1 MKSGPRRT
9 TRPRRKGSRRQR
21 ILVAVDFSLESERA
35 LEAAA
40 TLAKR
45 SDASVTVIHVRPA
58 SDLRAV
64 VEQDRGDLV
73 RLTPTMRR
81 SGLAEHY
88 RTRLEAAGRKFPNG
102 TTRLLRGWPPG
113 VIVREAARGYDL
125 VVIGTRGRGAVKSAL
140 LGSTAQEVLH
150 RAAVPVVVVRSHGR
164 R

>member
-1 MKSGPRRT
+1 M
-9 TRPRRKGSRRQR
+9 RPRKRRNSRLRSKNAKRQR
-21 ILVAVDFSLESERA
+21 ILVAVDFSPESERA

-40 TLAKR
+40 ALAR
-45 SDASVTVIHVRPA
+45 PTDTVTVIHVRPV

-73 RLTPTMRR
+73 RLTHGKLR

-88 RTRLEAAGRKFPNG
+88 RARLEAACRRFPNCSA
-102 TTRLLRGWPPG
+102 RLLRGWPPG
-113 VIVREAARGYDL
+113 VIVREAARRHDL
-125 VVIGTRGRGAVKSAL
+125 IVIGTRGRGAVRRSL

-150 RAAVPVVVVRSHGR
+150 RAAVPVVVVRPLGR